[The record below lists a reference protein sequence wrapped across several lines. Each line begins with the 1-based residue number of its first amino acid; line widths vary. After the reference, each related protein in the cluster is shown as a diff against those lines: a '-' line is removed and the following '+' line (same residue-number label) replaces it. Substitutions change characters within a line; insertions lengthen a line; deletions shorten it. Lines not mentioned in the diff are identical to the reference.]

1 MKKVFKVLFTL
12 VASLFLALSLAACS
26 KNEQPK
32 SYSFAPVEEA
42 NFKIGVI
49 CLHGEEST
57 YDKNFIDAIK
67 SIVKAKYGNDWEN
80 HLEIKTG
87 VAESSACLD
96 AANELAKS
104 CNVVF
109 ADSFG
114 HEDYMIQAAAQNPTV
129 RFCHATGTKAH
140 TTNLANYSNAF
151 ASIYEGRYMAGYA
164 AGLKLNLMKQEAEAN
179 NQTFTPKVG
188 YIGAFPYAEVK
199 SGYTSFFL
207 GVRAAYEGTDAP
219 TMVVRY
225 TSSWYDYD
233 AEYQAA
239 KALVEQDG
247 CVLISQHADS
257 MGAPTLCKEKNV
269 PNITYNIETKDT
281 CAATYVSYS
290 RINWAPYFE
299 YIMNCSMTGVR
310 IDADWTGTLETGSV
324 EYAIT
329 DKTEVWGSAANYALV
344 QAAMTVE
351 YGKLVAG
358 QQVFATDKF
367 KVSGNVLTTY
377 KADVNDWGD
386 FQGETE
392 VVLNGAFRESK
403 FRSAPY
409 FDLLIDGI
417 TEVSD
422 NK

>member
-12 VASLFLALSLAACS
+12 VLGLAVLFSVAAC
-26 KNEQPK
+26 KEQEQA
-32 SYSFAPVEEA
+32 SYSFAPVAEE

-67 SIVKAKYGNDWEN
+67 SVIKERYGDAWES

-87 VAESSACLD
+87 VGESSACLD
-96 AANELAKS
+96 AANELAKT

-114 HEDYMIQAAAQNPTV
+114 HEDYMIQAAAKNPSV

-140 TTNLANYSNAF
+140 TTSLANYSNAF
-151 ASIYEGRYMAGYA
+151 AAIYEGRYLAGYA
-164 AGLKLNLMKQEAEAN
+164 AGLKLNQLKDAAGSS
-179 NQTFTPKVG
+179 FVAKIG
-188 YIGAFPYAEVK
+188 YVGAFPYAEVK
-199 SGYTSFFL
+199 SGLTSFFL
-207 GVRAAYEGTDAP
+207 GVKAAYEGSDLQ
-219 TMVVRY
+219 MVVRY

-247 CVLISQHADS
+247 CVLVSGHADS
-257 MGAPTLCKEKNV
+257 MGAPTLCKEKGV
-269 PNITYNIETKDT
+269 PNVTYNIQTQDT
-281 CAATYVSYS
+281 CPDTYLAYS
-290 RINWAPYFE
+290 RINWAPYFN
-299 YIMNCSMTGVR
+299 YIIDCALAGIR
-310 IDADWTGTLETGSV
+310 IDADWTGTIETGSV
-324 EYAIT
+324 EFAISSNA
-329 DKTEVWGSAANYALV
+329 DVWGGALKYAEV
-344 QAAMTVE
+344 QAKMVLALAAIE
-351 YGKLVAG
+351 GGL
-358 QQVFATDKF
+358 QVFDTASF
-367 KVSGNVLTTY
+367 KVDGKVVTSY

-392 VVLNGAFRESK
+392 VVIGGAFRESK

-417 TEVSD
+417 TEAS
-422 NK
+422 NS

>member
-12 VASLFLALSLAACS
+12 VASMLLVMSLAACG
-26 KNEQPK
+26 KQEQT
-32 SYSFAPVEEA
+32 SYSFAPVAEA
-42 NFKIGVI
+42 DLKIGVI

-67 SIVKAKYGNDWEN
+67 SVVQAKYGTDWEK

-96 AANELAKS
+96 AANELAKT

-114 HEDYMIQAAAQNPTV
+114 HEDYMIQAAAKNPSV

-164 AGLKLNLMKQEAEAN
+164 AGLKLNNMVSDKS
-179 NQTFTPKVG
+179 QTVKIG

-207 GVRAAYEGTDAP
+207 GVRAAYTGTVE
-219 TMVVRY
+219 MVVRY

-247 CVLISQHADS
+247 CILISQHADS

-299 YIMNCSMTGVR
+299 YIMDCAMTGVR
-310 IDADWTGTLETGSV
+310 IDADYTGTLETGSV
-324 EYAIT
+324 EFAIT
-329 DKTEVWGSAANYALV
+329 DNADVWGGTANYLLV
-344 QAAMTVE
+344 QTAMTAE
-351 YGKLVAG
+351 LAQIAAG
-358 QQVFATDKF
+358 TKQVFDTANF
-367 KVSGNVLTTY
+367 KVGGKTLTTY

-386 FQGETE
+386 FAPETE
-392 VVLNGAFRESK
+392 VILNGVFRESK

-409 FDLLIDGI
+409 FDILIDGI
-417 TEVSD
+417 TEASD
-422 NK
+422 SSN